1 MESLLSTT
9 GLSMSQAQ
17 SISNLCYQQVLEI
30 DNIINSINN
39 SSKLIV
45 VEGIEY
51 VETQAYK
58 IPENI
63 IELIIKKG
71 KLTSTQAF
79 LMEAIKEKD
88 DKLNEL
94 KSKGFDIIQYELNNP
109 KPVKE
114 TILQPIY
121 LKEVDE
127 NWGWDKLSLS
137 ECTEFLENEAHASQ
151 IGKFIHKQG
160 KLNILRTE
168 LSKLKSLEWI
178 SIKDGEKTPVKVSIH
193 HTSDELLNIHT
204 KLAELHRSYEQKVN
218 YYKSKVKNLVTI
230 ENARIAEYN
239 ANLQNEYAI
248 KYSETSNKFLLEQ
261 STWNSKFQEAK
272 QLFEKERNEEIKK
285 LVALRIKVDP
295 RFQETIDSLMVNKD

>member
-1 MESLLSTT
+1 MKSLLSTT

-30 DNIINSINN
+30 DNVINSINN
-39 SSKLIV
+39 SSKLITV
-45 VEGIEY
+45 DGVEY
-51 VETQAYK
+51 VETSAYK

-88 DKLNEL
+88 DKLNKL
-94 KSKGFDIIQYELNNP
+94 KSKVFDITQYELDNP

-114 TILQPIY
+114 IIPQPIY
-121 LKEVDE
+121 LEEVDE
-127 NWGWDKLSLS
+127 DWGWDKLTQS
-137 ECTEFLENEAHASQ
+137 EYAEYLEVEAYASQ

-160 KLNILRTE
+160 KLNVLRTE
-168 LSKLKSLEWI
+168 LPKIKNLEWI
-178 SIKDGEKTPVKVSIH
+178 TVKDGEKTPVKINIH

-239 ANLQNEYAI
+239 ANLQNEYAV
-248 KYSETSNKFLLEQ
+248 KYSEISNEFLVKQ

-272 QLFEKERNEEIKK
+272 QLFEKERNEKIKE